1 MSLRT
6 YSIVQVSHAIWV
18 IIPTSQNQLLK
29 YSSHSLKPHVGGVS
43 YNVIIFSTAII
54 RLSSLIVVF
63 ADSPLGPS
71 ALTLD
76 NWMLLSQNG

>member
-43 YNVIIFSTAII
+43 YNVIIFPTAII

-63 ADSPLGPS
+63 QIRSIHQLHS
-71 ALTLD
+71 FSKTFE
-76 NWMLLSQNG
+76 NHQIW